1 MIGPIDTMID
11 LLADVLDRSKIYPEV
26 VPSTVQTP
34 YIRYSEDSEP
44 DITCDGN
51 AGDTVTTVV
60 TVCAAT
66 KAEARK
72 LADTVTAALNM
83 RSVGGYNFYLQGR
96 EYTLYDVEKISSY
109 DITFKIL

>member
-1 MIGPIDTMID
+1 MTGPMDIMVE
-11 LLADVLDRSKIYPEV
+11 LLTGVLDKNKIYPEV
-26 VPSTVQTP
+26 VPATVQIP

-60 TVCAAT
+60 TVCAGT
-66 KAEARK
+66 KAEAK
-72 LADTVTAALNM
+72 QLADAVVRALNM
-83 RSVGGYNFYLQGR
+83 RSAGGYNFYLQGR